1 MLMERVK
8 YKKKRKKEEK
18 REVEDWAE
26 RRRKSEDIKII
37 QLPYMDFKI
46 TMLNLLRKQVLK
58 WRILPNICDQKR
70 GRINSQWIAN
80 HYQQK

>member
-18 REVEDWAE
+18 KEVEDWAE
-26 RRRKSEDIKII
+26 RRRKSEDNKII
-37 QLPYMDFKI
+37 KLPYMDFKI

-58 WRILPNICDQKR
+58 WRMENFAKHL
-70 GRINSQWIAN
+70 
-80 HYQQK
+80 

>member
-37 QLPYMDFKI
+37 KLPYMDFKI
-46 TMLNLLRKQVLK
+46 TMLNLLRKIVQNGEFAKHL
-58 WRILPNICDQKR
+58 
-70 GRINSQWIAN
+70 
-80 HYQQK
+80 